1 MKVEFLKSAC
11 VLVEA
16 SGVKILTDPWLVDG
30 EYFGAWA
37 HYPPYD
43 FDPGRFADVDFIY
56 ISHIHPDHC
65 SRKTLALLPRC
76 VPVLV
81 HAYASGFLRANLE
94 ALGFR
99 VFELPH
105 NQPTE
110 LKNGVSINILAADNC
125 DPALCGRFF
134 GCPSGE
140 KTLGSA
146 QIDSLSVIDDGR
158 HVALNVNDCP
168 FDLAQASLALVKQ
181 MYTNIDLLLTG
192 YSGAGPYPQCFPQL
206 SPAERDRAAAAKK
219 HQFLHQGERFITAIE
234 PRFYMPFA
242 GTYTLSGKLARL
254 NSHRGVPGLEE
265 ACKFFQRPESH
276 IDCDRSRCI
285 ALSSGGTIDLASG
298 ECHLPHFPIGRR
310 AKERY
315 LAEVLAPRPLDY
327 EAFPRP
333 SIDELLALVPKAWE
347 RMERKRR
354 QLGLETPTRV
364 LVDLGNGTLARL
376 SLAGDGFGFVTAD
389 VLRAEERFVLFRTD
403 PRLLLW
409 LLKGPRYAHWDNAEI
424 GSHIEFERRPDV
436 YERGLYR
443 VMCSFHA

>member
-16 SGVKILTDPWLVDG
+16 NGVEILTDPWLVDG

-43 FDPGRFADVDFIY
+43 FDPGRFADLDFIY
-56 ISHIHPDHC
+56 ISHIHPDHF
-65 SRKTLALLPRC
+65 SRKTLASLPRH

-99 VFELPH
+99 VVELPH
-105 NQPTE
+105 NRRTE

-134 GCPSGE
+134 GCSSGE
-140 KTLGSA
+140 ITVGSA

-158 HVALNVNDCP
+158 HVVLNVNDCP
-168 FDLAQASLALVKQ
+168 FELAQASMALVKEH
-181 MYTNIDLLLTG
+181 YPNIDLLLTG

-206 SPAERDRAAAAKK
+206 SPAERDRAAVAKK
-219 HQFLHQGERFITAIE
+219 TQFLSQCERFITAIQ

-242 GTYTLSGKLARL
+242 GTYVLSGKLATL
-254 NSHRGVPGLEE
+254 NPHRGVPELEE
-265 ACKFFQRPESH
+265 ACEFLQRSDSP
-276 IDCDRSRCI
+276 IDSDRSRCI
-285 ALSSGGTIDLASG
+285 AISSGGSIDLASG
-298 ECHLPHFPIGRR
+298 ECRLPHLPADPR

-315 LAEVLAPRPLDY
+315 IAEVLAPRPLDY
-327 EAFPRP
+327 DALPP
-333 SIDELLALVPKAWE
+333 PPIDELMALVPKAYE

-354 QLGLETPTRV
+354 QLGFETPTRV
-364 LVDLGNGTLARL
+364 LVDFGNGTLARL
-376 SLAGDGFGFVTAD
+376 SLVGEGFGFVTED
-389 VLRAEERFVLFRTD
+389 VIQAEERFVLFRTD

-409 LLKGPRYAHWDNAEI
+409 LLQGPRHAHWDNAEI

-443 VMCSFHA
+443 VTCSFHA

>member
-16 SGVKILTDPWLVDG
+16 NGVKILTDPWLVDG

-43 FDPGRFADVDFIY
+43 FDPGRFADLDFIY
-56 ISHIHPDHC
+56 VSHIHPDHF
-65 SRKTLALLPRC
+65 SRKTLALFPRR

-99 VFELPH
+99 VVELSH
-105 NQPTE
+105 NRPTE

-134 GCPSGE
+134 GCASGE
-140 KTLGSA
+140 RTSGSA
-146 QIDSLSVIDDGR
+146 QIDTLSVIDDGR
-158 HVALNVNDCP
+158 HVVLNVNDCP
-168 FDLAQASLALVKQ
+168 LELAQASMALVKQ
-181 MYTNIDLLLTG
+181 QYPNIDLLLTG

-206 SPAERDRAAAAKK
+206 SPTERDRAAAAKK
-219 HQFLHQGERFITAIE
+219 TQFLKQGERFTAAIQ

-242 GTYTLSGKLARL
+242 GTYVLSGKLATL
-254 NSHRGVPGLEE
+254 NSHRGVPELEE
-265 ACKFFQRPESH
+265 ACEFFQRPDSP
-276 IDCDRSRCI
+276 IDGDRSKCI

-298 ECHLPHFPIGRR
+298 ECHLPYLPANRR

-327 EAFPRP
+327 EALPPP
-333 SIDELLALVPKAWE
+333 SIDELMALAPRAYE

-354 QLGLETPTRV
+354 QLGFETPTRV

-376 SLAGDGFGFVTAD
+376 SLAGEGFAFVAED
-389 VLRAEERFVLFRTD
+389 VLRTEERYVLFRTD

-424 GSHIEFERRPDV
+424 GSHIEFQRHPDV